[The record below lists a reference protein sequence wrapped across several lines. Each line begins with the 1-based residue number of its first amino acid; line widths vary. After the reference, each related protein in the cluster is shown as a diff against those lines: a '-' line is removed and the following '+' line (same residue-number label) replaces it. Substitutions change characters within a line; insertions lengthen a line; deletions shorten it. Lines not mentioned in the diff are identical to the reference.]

1 MNKDLINK
9 DPRKKDK
16 GSKQRKIYENLE
28 PGGGKMAEILIV
40 AGETSGDIYA
50 ARVAEEI
57 KKIIPGISLT
67 GMGGNRLARQDQ
79 RQYIKTGQGEI
90 GVSGG
95 IKGINRHLEKINT
108 LVEKAEE
115 TRPDAALLVDYSG
128 FNMYL
133 GRKLRKKGLPVVHY
147 IPPTAWV
154 WGKWRAKWLA
164 RLDIKVAAIFPQEKE
179 IYQQAGARCE
189 FVGHPLLDEISVP
202 RKQRPAR
209 ENLSDY
215 LELADRGKLE
225 KGSRVLALL
234 PGSRDQEIDV
244 LTRPLLEAARRLD
257 REFSLRVVLPQNL
270 DRDASELTEM
280 ASGYQLEVEVL
291 ANRSR
296 EVLAASDLAVVASGT
311 ATLEAVLLNCPQI
324 IVYQTGKMIEL
335 LGKVLIRTDHI
346 GLPNIIAGR
355 EIAPELMQD
364 DVKGDI
370 IYKEARKFFLSP
382 EPIRQQLESYQEVR
396 RKLGE
401 PGAAERTARMVV
413 EEAGLR

>member
-234 PGSRDQEIDV
+234 PGSRDQEIEV

>member
-1 MNKDLINK
+1 
-9 DPRKKDK
+9 
-16 GSKQRKIYENLE
+16 
-28 PGGGKMAEILIV
+28 MAEILIV

-50 ARVAEEI
+50 ARVAEEL
-57 KKIIPGISLT
+57 KKIVPGISLT

-79 RQYIKTGQGEI
+79 RQYIKAGQGEI

-115 TRPDAALLVDYSG
+115 SRPDAALLVDYSG

-133 GRKLRKKGLPVVHY
+133 GRKLRKKGFPVVHY

-202 RKQRPAR
+202 RKQRQAR
-209 ENLSDY
+209 ENLSKY
-215 LELADRGKLE
+215 LEMAGRGELE
-225 KGSRVLALL
+225 RGSRVLALL
-234 PGSRDQEIDV
+234 PGSRDQEIEV

-257 REFSLRVVLPQNL
+257 REFSLRVILPQNI

-280 ASGYQLEVEVL
+280 AKGYQLEVEVL

-324 IVYQTGKMIEL
+324 IVYQTGKLTEM
-335 LGKVLIRTDHI
+335 LGRVLIRTDHI

-355 EIAPELMQD
+355 EIVPELMQD
-364 DVKGDI
+364 EVKGDI
-370 IYKEARKFFLSP
+370 IYKKARKFFVSP

-401 PGAAERTARMVV
+401 PGAAERTARIVV
-413 EEAGLR
+413 EEAGLVD